1 MKKGLMIL
9 FCALMIC
16 SSISCT
22 KKNTEKTLKIVG
34 FDYFGLYEDKH
45 YKKSIVK
52 DDILFINNHYKYMG
66 PYEVNHFRGVRPV
79 INLLKTAIE

>member
-1 MKKGLMIL
+1 MNMKKGLMIL

-34 FDYFGLYEDKH
+34 FDLREIQDYIDQSEFETSNCVGSY
-45 YKKSIVK
+45 
-52 DDILFINNHYKYMG
+52 
-66 PYEVNHFRGVRPV
+66 
-79 INLLKTAIE
+79 TAS